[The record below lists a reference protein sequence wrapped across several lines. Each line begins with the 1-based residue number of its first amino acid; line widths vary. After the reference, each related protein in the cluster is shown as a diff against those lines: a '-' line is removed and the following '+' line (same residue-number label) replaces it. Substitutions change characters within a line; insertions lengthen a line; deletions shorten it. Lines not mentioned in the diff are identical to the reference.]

1 MVTLVNRAKM
11 DTATTGTGTI
21 TLGSA
26 VAGFQSFSAA
36 GVADGNTV
44 RYVIEE
50 GTAWEL
56 GTGVYTASGTT
67 LTRSVSESSNGGAA
81 ISLGGNAEVYVVA
94 AGADLQFAADMD
106 QGVATTDNPTFADV
120 TADTVQL
127 TGGTGAQGTV
137 SWNADEETLDVVG
150 NTTTVQI
157 GQETVWNVRNNSGS
171 TIANGTPVMATG
183 TIGASG
189 RITIAPM
196 DGTNPDRGAVLYI
209 STTASGQLTDVEPTS
224 GMNLPVAFV
233 INSHESVG
241 TIAVRVKNIDVN
253 AFATAAQGDLAT
265 TAVQPADLGTAAS
278 ENASSFAPSVSI
290 SVTVADTGSG
300 NRFFLDGS
308 EQQLALL
315 TPSVTYRF
323 DQSDPSNTGHPLR
336 FSLTDNGTHNGG
348 TEFTTGVVTSGT
360 PGSPGAYTEITLEQ
374 DGPEVLYYYC
384 TIHSGMGG
392 EVNKAG
398 AGGAGGGGAELVATG
413 SIPGAGTPVAL
424 RSDGTVPASA
434 LAVKPSSPQAPAT
447 VLSPLMTLLLVRS

>member
-81 ISLGGNAEVYVVA
+81 ISLGGNAEVYLVA

-196 DGTNPDRGAVLYI
+196 DGTNPDNVIYFLGVATEEIANGADGKVTHFGKVRDIDTSAYAEGAVLYI
-209 STTASGQLTDVEPTS
+209 STTAAGQDATDYLSVTNNLSDLSNAATAIQNLGITATATELNYVDGVTSDVQTQLNGKVETLTDLGIT
-224 GMNLPVAFV
+224 
-233 INSHESVG
+233 
-241 TIAVRVKNIDVN
+241 
-253 AFATAAQGDLAT
+253 ATATELNYVDGVTSPIQTQLD
-265 TAVQPADLGTAAS
+265 
-278 ENASSFAPSVSI
+278 NI
-290 SVTVADTGSG
+290 SVTNATLTKSFVSGEISTIALSQAISSGAPVVSVTKEVPQTGVTFNTWDVASDGANYERHDT
-300 NRFFLDGS
+300 
-308 EQQLALL
+308 AYATTL
-315 TPSVTYRF
+315 TPS
-323 DQSDPSNTGHPLR
+323 NATGDGTFTLGTGS
-336 FSLTDNGTHNGG
+336 FASTDVGKTIEGNGG
-348 TEFTTGVVTSGT
+348 EAILTATDGSYSLVTAS
-360 PGSPGAYTEITLEQ
+360 
-374 DGPEVLYYYC
+374 LY
-384 TIHSGMGG
+384 S
-392 EVNKAG
+392 
-398 AGGAGGGGAELVATG
+398 L
-413 SIPGAGTPVAL
+413 
-424 RSDGTVPASA
+424 
-434 LAVKPSSPQAPAT
+434 
-447 VLSPLMTLLLVRS
+447 